1 MEKPWIQRAD
11 YEGLREFSVA
21 LRIGAPETCP
31 IQESTICFT
40 YIYISH
46 MYTHI
51 YTDKIYR
58 GHKRDASWIALLL

>member
-21 LRIGAPETCP
+21 LRIGAPEPCP

-40 YIYISH
+40 YIYIYIYH
-46 MYTHI
+46 TCIHTYTQIKYIEDIKGTHL
-51 YTDKIYR
+51 
-58 GHKRDASWIALLL
+58 G